1 MARPGFAGAPRLIR
15 LTSPS
20 AHTTLRDAMLP
31 GGSAHSQLHRV
42 RKHRRLLL
50 RRVSASFSCCHLLLQ
65 PPQPP
70 PDRPEFQ
77 AVEWMVRWSSR
88 ATRRLS
94 PIRCSMNLSIHPW
107 SMVSKNDWMSASDRK
122 STRLNSSHVKISYA
136 VF

>member
-88 ATRRLS
+88 ATS
-94 PIRCSMNLSIHPW
+94 GTPW
-107 SMVSKNDWMSASDRK
+107 ALGAMGWWRPNAIYYQGSGNVPTEVQVEANTTSVS
-122 STRLNSSHVKISYA
+122 V
-136 VF
+136 